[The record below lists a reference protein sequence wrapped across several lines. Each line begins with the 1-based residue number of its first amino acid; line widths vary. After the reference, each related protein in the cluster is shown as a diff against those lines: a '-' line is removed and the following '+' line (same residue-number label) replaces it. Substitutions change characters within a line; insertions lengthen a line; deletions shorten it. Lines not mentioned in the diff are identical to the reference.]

1 MASIKLNYP
10 DMFQQIKLSI
20 FTGDHSAI
28 YSMACAVAC
37 IAASFS
43 LITWYNKMLND
54 PYGRLDMRAVVR
66 TLIVLFLTCNF
77 YSFVLVP
84 FDSITH
90 TVTKAISA
98 SVDKDPSGLWGK
110 VNDVYSSIEDKTKEE
125 TLVGQFDAEME
136 NNKSNTTVD
145 ALSYETSAVAESLAE
160 ATIQEG
166 KKPGFFKR
174 LWAGV
179 KGFVSG
185 KVGMVMNNVGN
196 IISALI
202 SVIVKLVQYQHLP
215 HHPGAY
221 RPVRL
226 CPVADAGLPEQHQRM
241 DCPLHPDFLLVP
253 DGGAHRLRE
262 LQAQGCHAYGLLECT
277 EPLAA
282 GIPAAP
288 YRDGPGDADLPAC
301 RAADG
306 LLDYLRKRCLR
317 RKPRHCHHRAEGRDA
332 SWKIQIKRIDYE

>member
-10 DMFQQIKLSI
+10 DMLQQIKLSI

-202 SVIVKLVQYQHLP
+202 SVIVKLVQYILLAVSSIYLIILGLIGP
-215 HHPGAY
+215 FVFALSLMPGFQNNISVWIARY
-221 RPVRL
+221 IQISFW
-226 CPVADAGLPEQHQRM
+226 CPMAALIDFVNFKLKDAMLTAVWSAPNLSQLGF
-241 DCPLHPDFLLVP
+241 PLHLIVMDLVTLICLLAVP
-253 DGGAHRLRE
+253 
-262 LQAQGCHAYGLLECT
+262 QM
-277 EPLAA
+277 
-282 GIPAAP
+282 
-288 YRDGPGDADLPAC
+288 
-301 RAADG
+301 
-306 LLDYLRKRCLR
+306 
-317 RKPRHCHHRAEGRDA
+317 A
-332 SWKIQIKRIDYE
+332 SWIISGSGASDVNRGIATTAQKGAMLLGKFK

>member
-10 DMFQQIKLSI
+10 DMLQQIKLSI

-202 SVIVKLVQYQHLP
+202 SVIVKLVQYILLAVSSIYLIILGLIGP
-215 HHPGAY
+215 FVFALSLMPGFQNNISVWIARY
-221 RPVRL
+221 IQISFW
-226 CPVADAGLPEQHQRM
+226 CPMAALIDFVNFKLKDASQLGF
-241 DCPLHPDFLLVP
+241 PLHLIVMDLVTLICLLAVP
-253 DGGAHRLRE
+253 
-262 LQAQGCHAYGLLECT
+262 QM
-277 EPLAA
+277 
-282 GIPAAP
+282 
-288 YRDGPGDADLPAC
+288 
-301 RAADG
+301 
-306 LLDYLRKRCLR
+306 
-317 RKPRHCHHRAEGRDA
+317 A
-332 SWKIQIKRIDYE
+332 SWIISGSGASDVNRGIATTAQKGAMFLGKFK

>member
-10 DMFQQIKLSI
+10 DMLQQIKLSI

-202 SVIVKLVQYQHLP
+202 SVIVKLVQYNFKLK
-215 HHPGAY
+215 
-221 RPVRL
+221 
-226 CPVADAGLPEQHQRM
+226 DAMLTAFWSAPNLSQLGF
-241 DCPLHPDFLLVP
+241 PLHLIVMDLVTLICLLAVP
-253 DGGAHRLRE
+253 
-262 LQAQGCHAYGLLECT
+262 QM
-277 EPLAA
+277 
-282 GIPAAP
+282 
-288 YRDGPGDADLPAC
+288 
-301 RAADG
+301 
-306 LLDYLRKRCLR
+306 
-317 RKPRHCHHRAEGRDA
+317 A
-332 SWKIQIKRIDYE
+332 SWIISGSGASDVNRGIATTAQKGAMFLGKFK

>member
-10 DMFQQIKLSI
+10 DMLQQIKLSI

-125 TLVGQFDAEME
+125 TLV
-136 NNKSNTTVD
+136 KTTSPTPPWTPFPMRRRPW
-145 ALSYETSAVAESLAE
+145 LSPWP
-160 ATIQEG
+160 
-166 KKPGFFKR
+166 KPPFR
-174 LWAGV
+174 RERSRDSS
-179 KGFVSG
+179 SG
-185 KVGMVMNNVGN
+185 SG
-196 IISALI
+196 
-202 SVIVKLVQYQHLP
+202 
-215 HHPGAY
+215 
-221 RPVRL
+221 
-226 CPVADAGLPEQHQRM
+226 
-241 DCPLHPDFLLVP
+241 
-253 DGGAHRLRE
+253 
-262 LQAQGCHAYGLLECT
+262 
-277 EPLAA
+277 
-282 GIPAAP
+282 PA
-288 YRDGPGDADLPAC
+288 
-301 RAADG
+301 
-306 LLDYLRKRCLR
+306 
-317 RKPRHCHHRAEGRDA
+317 
-332 SWKIQIKRIDYE
+332 

>member
-10 DMFQQIKLSI
+10 DMLQQIKLSI

-202 SVIVKLVQYQHLP
+202 SVIVKLVQYILLAVSNISVWIARYIQISFW
-215 HHPGAY
+215 
-221 RPVRL
+221 
-226 CPVADAGLPEQHQRM
+226 CPMAALIDFVNFKLKDAMLTAFWSAPNLSQLGF
-241 DCPLHPDFLLVP
+241 PLHLIVMDLVTLICLLAVP
-253 DGGAHRLRE
+253 
-262 LQAQGCHAYGLLECT
+262 QM
-277 EPLAA
+277 
-282 GIPAAP
+282 
-288 YRDGPGDADLPAC
+288 
-301 RAADG
+301 
-306 LLDYLRKRCLR
+306 
-317 RKPRHCHHRAEGRDA
+317 A
-332 SWKIQIKRIDYE
+332 SWIISGSGASDVNRGIATTAQKGAMLLGKFK

>member
-10 DMFQQIKLSI
+10 DMLQQIKLSI

-179 KGFVSG
+179 KSFVSG

-202 SVIVKLVQYQHLP
+202 SVIVKLAALIDFVNFKLKDAMLA
-215 HHPGAY
+215 AY
-221 RPVRL
+221 WSAPNL
-226 CPVADAGLPEQHQRM
+226 SQLGF
-241 DCPLHPDFLLVP
+241 PLHLIVMDLVTLICLLAVP
-253 DGGAHRLRE
+253 
-262 LQAQGCHAYGLLECT
+262 QM
-277 EPLAA
+277 
-282 GIPAAP
+282 
-288 YRDGPGDADLPAC
+288 
-301 RAADG
+301 
-306 LLDYLRKRCLR
+306 
-317 RKPRHCHHRAEGRDA
+317 A
-332 SWKIQIKRIDYE
+332 SWIISGSGASDVNRGIATTAQKGAMLLGKFK

>member
-10 DMFQQIKLSI
+10 DMLQQIKLSI

-110 VNDVYSSIEDKTKEE
+110 VNDVYSSVEDKTKEE

-136 NNKSNTTVD
+136 NARKILDQGAEID
-145 ALSYETSAVAESLAE
+145 A
-160 ATIQEG
+160 
-166 KKPGFFKR
+166 GFRGEVKEQ
-174 LWAGV
+174 LGVV
-179 KGFVSG
+179 KGIFTADQLHRQLMFGDLLLAYVKG
-185 KVGMVMNNVGN
+185 VFFTGLVLCLMVDVLLGRYPQYRAERGNDLLFRDVGG
-196 IISALI
+196 
-202 SVIVKLVQYQHLP
+202 
-215 HHPGAY
+215 PGH
-221 RPVRL
+221 
-226 CPVADAGLPEQHQRM
+226 GL
-241 DCPLHPDFLLVP
+241 
-253 DGGAHRLRE
+253 AHF
-262 LQAQGCHAYGLLECT
+262 
-277 EPLAA
+277 LAA
-282 GIPAAP
+282 GGFHDHRISGGRAGFQRIEVIELSGVLKADAYDNGHFLNSSTMVCSSTFSAA
-288 YRDGPGDADLPAC
+288 
-301 RAADG
+301 
-306 LLDYLRKRCLR
+306 
-317 RKPRHCHHRAEGRDA
+317 
-332 SWKIQIKRIDYE
+332 